1 MNPLPPEL
9 SAQLAALSPVQL
21 AWLSGW
27 CWAKADGNH
36 AATAADLVSTPAP
49 AAAKITILS
58 ASQTGNA
65 RHTAEKLHARLQAQ
79 GTAAV
84 LVSAADYKPKNLAD
98 EDIVLLI
105 TSTQGEGEPPEEA
118 VSLYKFLH
126 GKKAPKLDG
135 LRFAVLGL
143 GDSSY
148 ARFCGAAVDFD
159 AKLAELGGT
168 RLLERRDCD
177 LDFQAAADAWTDEIS
192 TLLQQVSAA
201 ASSAPAVS
209 VSGSPAVSAYSKNQP
224 FPATLLTRQKITGRG
239 SDKDV
244 RHIELDLDGS
254 GLHYQAGDA
263 LGVWFDNDPALAD
276 AVLDALALD
285 GSQSVNVNGQSKTL
299 RDALIH
305 DYELTQNTPQFVKG
319 YAAFADNSE
328 LNATLADATAFA
340 QSHPII
346 SVIRRYPATLTAA
359 DLTAL
364 LRPLTP
370 RLYSISSSPEEVGS
384 EVHLTVSVVRY
395 EHDGSQHQG
404 GASSYLA
411 ERAEED
417 GSVRVFIEPNP
428 HFRLPENP
436 DTPVIMIA
444 SGTGIAPFRA
454 FVQQRAATAAS
465 GRNWL
470 IFGNPHFSEDFLY
483 QTEWQR
489 FAKDGYLH
497 RYSFAWSRDQAE
509 KVYVQDKIR
518 AEAAELW
525 QWLQNGAHIYVCG
538 DAGKMAKDVEN
549 ALLDVIATQGGL
561 DADGAD
567 EYLDGLRQDKRYQR
581 DVY

>member
-1 MNPLPPEL
+1 M
-9 SAQLAALSPVQL
+9 V
-21 AWLSGW
+21 
-27 CWAKADGNH
+27 
-36 AATAADLVSTPAP
+36 
-49 AAAKITILS
+49 
-58 ASQTGNA
+58 
-65 RHTAEKLHARLQAQ
+65 
-79 GTAAV
+79 
-84 LVSAADYKPKNLAD
+84 
-98 EDIVLLI
+98 
-105 TSTQGEGEPPEEA
+105 
-118 VSLYKFLH
+118 
-126 GKKAPKLDG
+126 
-135 LRFAVLGL
+135 
-143 GDSSY
+143 
-148 ARFCGAAVDFD
+148 
-159 AKLAELGGT
+159 
-168 RLLERRDCD
+168 RLLAGSCSRRC
-177 LDFQAAADAWTDEIS
+177 
-192 TLLQQVSAA
+192 
-201 ASSAPAVS
+201 
-209 VSGSPAVSAYSKNQP
+209 
-224 FPATLLTRQKITGRG
+224 
-239 SDKDV
+239 
-244 RHIELDLDGS
+244 
-254 GLHYQAGDA
+254 
-263 LGVWFDNDPALAD
+263 
-276 AVLDALALD
+276 
-285 GSQSVNVNGQSKTL
+285 
-299 RDALIH
+299 
-305 DYELTQNTPQFVKG
+305 
-319 YAAFADNSE
+319 
-328 LNATLADATAFA
+328 
-340 QSHPII
+340 
-346 SVIRRYPATLTAA
+346 TLTAA

-370 RLYSISSSPEEVGS
+370 RLYSISSAPEEVGS
-384 EVHLTVSVVRY
+384 EVHLTVGVVRY

-436 DTPVIMIA
+436 DTPIIMIA